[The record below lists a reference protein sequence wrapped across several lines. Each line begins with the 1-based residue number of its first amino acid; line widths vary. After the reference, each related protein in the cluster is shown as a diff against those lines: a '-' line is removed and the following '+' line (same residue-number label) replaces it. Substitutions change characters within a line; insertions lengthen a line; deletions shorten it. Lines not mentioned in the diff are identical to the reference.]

1 MFAYLRAVLVHEKNK
16 LTNTVIELGDG
27 FEMTLVQTHFDWV
40 ERTAEKLDLSLLRF
54 LFVMGN
60 RLAYQGAK
68 FFDKLGLV
76 LLSLCPDS
84 L

>member
-16 LTNTVIELGDG
+16 LTNTVIELGDRL
-27 FEMTLVQTHFDWV
+27 EMTLVQTHFDWV